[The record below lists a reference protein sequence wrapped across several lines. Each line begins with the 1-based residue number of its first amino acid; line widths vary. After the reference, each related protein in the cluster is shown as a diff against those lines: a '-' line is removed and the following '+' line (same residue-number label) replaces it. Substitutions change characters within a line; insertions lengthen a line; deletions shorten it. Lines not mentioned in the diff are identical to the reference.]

1 MALPN
6 LSGSNIQDT
15 YQRVLHTENGRVFDG
30 TGSAMPINFDLD
42 QDSVVITGSLKLG
55 GFANVSASL
64 ASAVASG
71 DGLGNHEATQD
82 LNLNG
87 NSINTVLNISAS
99 GHVSSSTMSCITGS
113 FDHIITQNQTI
124 EFRNSENAKVGDI
137 KFDSSQGM
145 RIGNALGGRNKMKVG
160 DIDITGNIS
169 FNKLTGGTF

>member
-15 YQRVLHTENGRVFDG
+15 FQRVMHTDALGVVYNG
-30 TGSAMPINFDLD
+30 TGSVLPIAF
-42 QDSVVITGSLKLG
+42 SGSDVRIAQKLSLG
-55 GFANVSASL
+55 GFTNVSASL

-71 DGLGNHEATQD
+71 DGLGNHEASQA
-82 LNLNG
+82 LSLNG

-124 EFRNSENAKVGDI
+124 EFRNIENAKVGDI
-137 KFDSSQGM
+137 RFDPSQGM